1 MSSAPHPHPG
11 AGRAGAALALLS
23 LIWGYNWI
31 VMKQS
36 LAYASPTDAAA
47 WRFLIAAAALI
58 PIVRYM
64 GFSLLVP
71 RREWWLA
78 GLLGLMLA
86 ANFTGTLW
94 GLKLGG
100 TGKVAVL
107 CYTMPFW
114 TVLFAR
120 IFIHER
126 MRTIQWVAVLIAAV
140 GLVVLVDPLHLG
152 GLASSLLA
160 LAAGCSWGASV
171 VLIKH
176 FQGKTESHLLTLTF
190 WQMLMCAGLLFTA
203 GALLDTPPV
212 QWTWMF
218 AYAMVYSGILASSLA
233 WMLFYFALARLPAG
247 IAGLGT
253 LATPVIGVVAAW
265 LQFGETPTP
274 GELTGMAFISV
285 GLALL
290 AIPPGGLRPIRR

>member
-1 MSSAPHPHPG
+1 LSAPLAPKG
-11 AGRAGAALALLS
+11 GKGRAGAALALLS
-23 LIWGYNWI
+23 IIWGYNWI

-36 LAYASPTDAAA
+36 LAFASPTDSAA
-47 WRFLIAAAALI
+47 WRFLVAAAALI
-58 PIVRYM
+58 PIVHGM
-64 GFSLLVP
+64 GRSLRVP

-78 GLLGLMLA
+78 GTLGLMLA
-86 ANFTGTLW
+86 ANFAGTLW

-120 IFIHER
+120 LFIHER
-126 MRTIQWVAVLIAAV
+126 MRPIQWIAVLVAAI
-140 GLVVLVDPLHLG
+140 GLVVLVDPTHLG

-160 LAAGCSWGASV
+160 LGAGCSWGASV
-171 VLIKH
+171 VMIKS

-190 WQMLMCAGLLFTA
+190 WQMLLCSGLLFTT
-203 GALLDTPPV
+203 GSLVGTPPV
-212 QWTWMF
+212 QWSWMF
-218 AYAMVYSGILASSLA
+218 AFTIAYSAILASSFA
-233 WMLFYFALARLPAG
+233 WILFYFALARLPAG

-253 LATPVIGVVAAW
+253 LATPVIGVAAAW
-265 LQFGETPTP
+265 LQFGERPSAA
-274 GELTGMAFISV
+274 ELSGMALIAA

>member
-1 MSSAPHPHPG
+1 MSSCPTPAVRAAVSSAPHPHAG

-36 LAYASPTDAAA
+36 LAYASPTDSAA

-126 MRTIQWVAVLIAAV
+126 MRTDPVGRGADRRRRTGGARGPAA
-140 GLVVLVDPLHLG
+140 
-152 GLASSLLA
+152 SRR
-160 LAAGCSWGASV
+160 
-171 VLIKH
+171 
-176 FQGKTESHLLTLTF
+176 
-190 WQMLMCAGLLFTA
+190 
-203 GALLDTPPV
+203 
-212 QWTWMF
+212 
-218 AYAMVYSGILASSLA
+218 
-233 WMLFYFALARLPAG
+233 ARLEPARTG
-247 IAGLGT
+247 ARAVRG
-253 LATPVIGVVAAW
+253 ARAW
-265 LQFGETPTP
+265 
-274 GELTGMAFISV
+274 S
-285 GLALL
+285 
-290 AIPPGGLRPIRR
+290 